1 MINMREREDVK
12 KDQKNQIT
20 NYFRDE
26 LNEAVFVKL
35 KKDLTKLLSE
45 NNHSTSKQEIMF
57 SKGYFDVREEILEFH
72 VNYAEIFN
80 EIAQNWP
87 LKGHCSI
94 RRNPNFRAHV
104 VIGQDESIFLPH
116 SLKNRDVRWPCSP
129 TKQN

>member
-45 NNHSTSKQEIMF
+45 NKS
-57 SKGYFDVREEILEFH
+57 
-72 VNYAEIFN
+72 
-80 EIAQNWP
+80 
-87 LKGHCSI
+87 C
-94 RRNPNFRAHV
+94 
-104 VIGQDESIFLPH
+104 
-116 SLKNRDVRWPCSP
+116 
-129 TKQN
+129 